1 MKKLLYLFLTLSC
14 TYLYANESVYVKEK
28 ESKNANETA
37 SLGDVTVEGTKS
49 EDKLSKI
56 PLSVIVI
63 DEKQYLKEGVTS
75 LYDTFANEVGISISG
90 GEGKS
95 QNITIRGLSGNRIKV
110 LKDGVSVSDGYGA
123 NNINDVMGSNTFDL
137 TNIKK
142 IEVLKGANAAVQG
155 SGNLGGIILVKTNQ
169 LSDYLEHKDQ
179 YFSSTSKYIGQST
192 KFQENIVFAKRLN
205 NLELGLRANYSI
217 SGSTDNYSGEVY
229 KRDIDSS
236 TFTLMQAYSFDNLYW
251 TNTYEEFEEQAN
263 KSEGYTPIQS
273 DGIWKTKSF
282 EEKKNTLNKEFSSN
296 FYFSTNYNFMQDV
309 DVKAYYRDTVN
320 TKNTDIFL
328 EQINSNI
335 IVKKQTKDKR
345 IFQNKAYGLNLNV
358 SNELGNHEIKYGF
371 TFKNS
376 LHDRPVTKIV
386 DKNGFM
392 TEDKKQPFAKAKT
405 LEFST
410 YILDKYTIN
419 DFVFSSSL
427 RYDHSRMS
435 GDDIKAGNNKTLN
448 PGVKIDELRVNIISP
463 ALSIRYDISD
473 ELNIYTS
480 YSFGTKA
487 PSADKV
493 YGYVPHD
500 NSLIPFI
507 LKPNLD
513 LKKETSDNIEL
524 GIKFKNENTYFHL
537 GLFYSKYKGFIEP
550 RTVDASNIPNIVQYV
565 NTSNVR
571 IYGFE
576 TTLSHKINNTTFS
589 TTLGLVDGENGK
601 NEKITNLTPLEG
613 TFKIEQKFKKFDM
626 FTRANFASSM
636 NRVPKCEE
644 QFSSTSKCAT
654 TSGWSTVDAGIT
666 YTPNDTYTFN
676 IAVFNIFNKK
686 YLKYQDVKGTKNH
699 GKDFHARENRYFN
712 VNFKMEF

>member
-1 MKKLLYLFLTLSC
+1 MRKLFYLFLTLSC
-14 TYLYANESVYVKEK
+14 TYLSANESLKEK
-28 ESKNANETA
+28 ESLSAKETR
-37 SLGDVTVEGTKS
+37 SLGDITVEGTKTD
-49 EDKLSKI
+49 DKLSSI

-110 LKDGVSVSDGYGA
+110 LKDGVSISDGYGA
-123 NNINDVMGSNTFDL
+123 NNLNDVMGSNTFDL

-169 LSDYLEHKDQ
+169 LSDYLEKKDQ
-179 YFSSTSKYIGQST
+179 YFSSTSKYAGQSS
-192 KFQENIVFAKRLN
+192 KYQENIVFAKRLN
-205 NLELGLRANYSI
+205 NLELGFRGNYAK
-217 SGSTDNYSGEVY
+217 SGSTNNYTGEVY
-229 KRDIDSS
+229 KRDIKSG
-236 TFTLMQAYSFDNLYW
+236 TFTLMQAYSFEDLYW
-251 TNTYEEFEEQAN
+251 TNTYEQFEEQAN
-263 KSEGYTPIQS
+263 RLEGNAPIQD
-273 DGIWKTKSF
+273 DGKWMTRSF
-282 EEKKNTLNKEFSSN
+282 LEKKNTLNKEFSSN
-296 FYFSTNYNFMQDV
+296 FYFSTNSDLMQEV
-309 DVKAYYRDTVN
+309 DVKAYYRNTVN

-328 EQINSNI
+328 ERYNNNMIE
-335 IVKKQTKDKR
+335 KKLTKDNR
-345 IFQNKAYGLNLNV
+345 IFQNRAHGLNLNV
-358 SNELGNHEIKYGF
+358 SNEIEDHEIKYGF

-376 LHDRPVTKIV
+376 LHDRPVTKSV
-386 DKNGFM
+386 SQNGS
-392 TEDKKQPFAKAKT
+392 TKEEEKQPFAKAKT

-419 DFVFSSSL
+419 DFVISSSI
-427 RYDHSRMS
+427 RYEHSRMT
-435 GDDIKAGNNKTLN
+435 GDDIKAGSNKILN

-500 NSLIPFI
+500 NSFIPFI

-513 LKKETSDNIEL
+513 LEKETSDNIEL
-524 GIKFKNENTYFHL
+524 GLKFKNENTYFHL
-537 GLFYSKYKGFIEP
+537 GLFYSKYNGFIEP
-550 RTVDASNIPNIVQYV
+550 ITVDASNIPNIKKYV
-565 NTSNVR
+565 NTSNVK

-576 TTLSHKINNTTFS
+576 TTLSHKIKNTTF
-589 TTLGLVDGENGK
+589 TTSLGLVDGENDEK
-601 NEKITNLTPLEG
+601 EKITNLTPLEG
-613 TFKIEQKFKKFDM
+613 TFKIEQKYKEFDM

-636 NRVPKCEE
+636 NRVPTCTD
-644 QFSSTSKCAT
+644 QFNNTSKCAST
-654 TSGWSTVDAGIT
+654 DGWSTVDAGIT

-676 IAVFNIFNKK
+676 IAVFNIFNKQ
-686 YLKYQDVKGTKNH
+686 YIKYQDAKGTIDS

-712 VNFKMEF
+712 ANFKMEF

>member
-282 EEKKNTLNKEFSSN
+282 EEKK
-296 FYFSTNYNFMQDV
+296 Q
-309 DVKAYYRDTVN
+309 
-320 TKNTDIFL
+320 
-328 EQINSNI
+328 
-335 IVKKQTKDKR
+335 
-345 IFQNKAYGLNLNV
+345 
-358 SNELGNHEIKYGF
+358 
-371 TFKNS
+371 
-376 LHDRPVTKIV
+376 
-386 DKNGFM
+386 
-392 TEDKKQPFAKAKT
+392 
-405 LEFST
+405 
-410 YILDKYTIN
+410 
-419 DFVFSSSL
+419 
-427 RYDHSRMS
+427 
-435 GDDIKAGNNKTLN
+435 
-448 PGVKIDELRVNIISP
+448 
-463 ALSIRYDISD
+463 
-473 ELNIYTS
+473 
-480 YSFGTKA
+480 
-487 PSADKV
+487 
-493 YGYVPHD
+493 
-500 NSLIPFI
+500 
-507 LKPNLD
+507 
-513 LKKETSDNIEL
+513 
-524 GIKFKNENTYFHL
+524 
-537 GLFYSKYKGFIEP
+537 
-550 RTVDASNIPNIVQYV
+550 
-565 NTSNVR
+565 
-571 IYGFE
+571 
-576 TTLSHKINNTTFS
+576 
-589 TTLGLVDGENGK
+589 
-601 NEKITNLTPLEG
+601 
-613 TFKIEQKFKKFDM
+613 
-626 FTRANFASSM
+626 
-636 NRVPKCEE
+636 
-644 QFSSTSKCAT
+644 
-654 TSGWSTVDAGIT
+654 
-666 YTPNDTYTFN
+666 
-676 IAVFNIFNKK
+676 
-686 YLKYQDVKGTKNH
+686 
-699 GKDFHARENRYFN
+699 
-712 VNFKMEF
+712 